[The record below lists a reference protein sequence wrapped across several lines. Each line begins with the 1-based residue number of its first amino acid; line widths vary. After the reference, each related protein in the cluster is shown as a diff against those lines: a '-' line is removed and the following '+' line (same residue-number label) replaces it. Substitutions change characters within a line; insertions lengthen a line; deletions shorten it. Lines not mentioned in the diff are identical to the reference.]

1 MGDSKAAVICKQR
14 TKAQHQKRQEEEH
27 SVNSSKDGEKKNVEG
42 IIQKEEKGIMAK
54 KGVAT
59 WGTELGANEL
69 PSPGTGDGGFLYS

>member
-1 MGDSKAAVICKQR
+1 MSRGG
-14 TKAQHQKRQEEEH
+14 AQSEQLQGR
-27 SVNSSKDGEKKNVEG
+27 GEKNVEG

-69 PSPGTGDGGFLYS
+69 PSPGPRDGGVLYS